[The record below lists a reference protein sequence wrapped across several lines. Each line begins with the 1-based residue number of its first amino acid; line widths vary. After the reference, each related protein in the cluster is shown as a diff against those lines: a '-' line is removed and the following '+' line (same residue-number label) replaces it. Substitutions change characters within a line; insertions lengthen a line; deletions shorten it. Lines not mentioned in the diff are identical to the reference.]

1 MKRDW
6 ELIRKLLLDIEEE
19 KNPFSDIPVKPNFKD
34 QDWDTYEKQLDEFH
48 AIEARVFGH
57 LELLVNAGYIDG
69 LTVIRSLDGMFSYGL
84 HSPRL
89 TMEGHDLLD
98 TMRSSGIWEKIKATA
113 KTKGIELT
121 VDAIK
126 ALGNFVITH
135 VLE

>member
-6 ELIRKLLLDIEEE
+6 ELIRKQLLDIEEE
-19 KNPFSDIPVKPNFKD
+19 KNPFSDIPVKPDFKD
-34 QDWDTYEKQLDEFH
+34 QDWDTYKKQLDEFQ
-48 AIEARVFGH
+48 AIETRFFGH
-57 LELLVNAGYIDG
+57 LELLTDAGYIDG
-69 LTVIRSLDGMFSYGL
+69 LTVKRSSDGKFSYGL

-98 TMRSSGIWEKIKATA
+98 TMRSASIWEKIKVTA
-113 KTKGIELT
+113 KAKGIELT

-126 ALGNFVITH
+126 ALGNFVITR